1 MLPNARVRLHH
12 ENVSDER
19 DQTVL
24 GRGSYLTAVEWHA
37 VNWVIIGLNNDLSPV
52 KSHIIIL
59 IDAHVFP
66 FVHIGKRYNWFVINM
81 QRLASK

>member
-12 ENVSDER
+12 ENVSDES

-37 VNWVIIGLNNDLSPV
+37 VNWVIIGLNDDLSPV
-52 KSHIIIL
+52 KRHIIIL
-59 IDAHVFP
+59 IDANVFP
-66 FVHIGKRYNWFVINM
+66 FVHIEKR
-81 QRLASK
+81 